1 MTKILFICGKNRRR
15 STTAEEIFA
24 GMDGVEVSSAG
35 TSPEAECPVSW
46 DLLEWADRVFVME
59 TSQRKYLSSHFSK
72 VLKDKRVVCL
82 NIPDKYEYMQDEL
95 VDVLRA
101 KVLPMLRRA
110 RG

>member
-1 MTKILFICGKNRRR
+1 
-15 STTAEEIFA
+15 
-24 GMDGVEVSSAG
+24 
-35 TSPEAECPVSW
+35 
-46 DLLEWADRVFVME
+46 ME

-82 NIPDKYEYMQDEL
+82 NIPDKYGYMQDEL